1 MLINALNFRDKNHS
15 IGKTGQFCHNVYMLA
30 SKQQTN
36 ALVNLFHQGK
46 QITYSKGEFIIRPGE
61 IPPGVLFLESGL
73 VKAYNITKYGEENL
87 LVIRQKGE
95 ILALTWAITGEDR
108 DIIYTALEP
117 TTLWRLPRKD
127 FINSIQSDPQT
138 SLPLVDMVTYMYK
151 MHSERILNLE
161 YRTVRE
167 RLISYL
173 LTCSD
178 RFGQVGENKNQ
189 VILGVPLRQQ
199 DIASSINA
207 TRETTGRQLAYL
219 ERQNLINKKNSFI
232 TLLDIDKLKNY
243 L

>member
-1 MLINALNFRDKNHS
+1 
-15 IGKTGQFCHNVYMLA
+15 MLA
-30 SKQQTN
+30 SEKQK
-36 ALVNLFHQGK
+36 ASLIELFHQGK
-46 QITYSKGEFIIRPGE
+46 KMTYGKGEFIIRPGE
-61 IPPGVLFLESGL
+61 TPPGVLFLEKGL
-73 VKAYNITKYGEENL
+73 VKAYDITKYGEENL

-108 DIIYTALEP
+108 SIIYTALEP
-117 TTLWRLPRKD
+117 TTTYCISREM
-127 FINSIQSDPQT
+127 FYESIQSDPKI
-138 SLPLVDMVTYMYK
+138 SLPIVDMVTEMYR

-173 LTCSD
+173 LTCAE
-178 RFGQVGENKNQ
+178 RFGRKEKNGE
-189 VILGVPLRQQ
+189 ILLVAPLKQQ

-219 ERQNLINKKNSFI
+219 ERQKLIAKEDGYIK
-232 TLLDIDKLKNY
+232 LLDPKKMKDY